1 MEDIYNS
8 LMELL
13 FNVEIKANVEYQ
25 NATFYKLLKSIFC
38 IIYNSE
44 KIQFVKR

>member
-25 NATFYKLLKSIFC
+25 NVTLSY
-38 IIYNSE
+38 
-44 KIQFVKR
+44 